1 MKWALVAIL
10 VARPAQPLSLQ
21 NDLPEGEGKDLV
33 VRLCTSCHGIEEVIS
48 ARKSEAVWSN
58 TVDAMVQRG
67 ATGKDEEFDL
77 VIKYLAKNF
86 GATPQPAQKI
96 NVNKA
101 TAKDLSAA
109 LELSPEEADLI
120 VQYRE
125 KNGPFKS
132 IGDLARVSGLD
143 MKKIE
148 AKRERVEF

>member
-1 MKWALVAIL
+1 MKRALVAIL
-10 VARPAQPLSLQ
+10 VVLPAQSLSAQ
-21 NDLPEGEGKDLV
+21 SDLPEGEGKDLV

-48 ARKSEAVWSN
+48 TRKSEALWSN
-58 TVDAMVQRG
+58 TVDAMIQRG

-86 GATPQPAQKI
+86 GATPQPTHKI

-132 IGDLARVSGLD
+132 IGDLARVTGVD
-143 MKKIE
+143 VKKIE